1 MLIKSI
7 SFPTPLEDIID
18 IEEDNIDVF
27 VELEDGY
34 THTVVVSTPK
44 NLLSLMNKEKSD
56 FAEPDPVII
65 VRKLTKEI
73 IAKALEAYAKDDAYW
88 LKLYQFSSDIDMAT
102 FDKLQAEHIK
112 YLEKLKK
119 LDNS

>member
-1 MLIKSI
+1 
-7 SFPTPLEDIID
+7 
-18 IEEDNIDVF
+18 
-27 VELEDGY
+27 
-34 THTVVVSTPK
+34 
-44 NLLSLMNKEKSD
+44 MNKEKSD

-73 IAKALEAYAKDDAYW
+73 IARALEAYAEDDAYW
-88 LKLYQFSSDIDMAT
+88 LKLYQFSADINMDT
-102 FDKLQAEHIK
+102 FDKLQAEHRK